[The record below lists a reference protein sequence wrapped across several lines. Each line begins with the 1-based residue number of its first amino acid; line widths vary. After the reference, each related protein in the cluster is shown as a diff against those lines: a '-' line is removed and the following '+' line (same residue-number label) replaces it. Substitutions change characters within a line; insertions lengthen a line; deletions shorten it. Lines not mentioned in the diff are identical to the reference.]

1 MLSQYLLPFSPQ
13 TLRLGISDDRAA
25 AKFTPRRK
33 DQFPQKTRSVFIS
46 CEILKLDLV
55 DAFWPVFF
63 FDTQRL
69 LELVIS
75 DMNSRI

>member
-33 DQFPQKTRSVFIS
+33 DQFLRKTCLNLFCKIF
-46 CEILKLDLV
+46 KPDLV
-55 DAFWPVFF
+55 EA
-63 FDTQRL
+63 L
-69 LELVIS
+69 
-75 DMNSRI
+75 